1 MNMQARMVAFFLSA
15 TVAQAIAAE
24 AGAKR
29 IHLSDYQSFVRN
41 WSPEETPL
49 CAAMD
54 SQADWDAVM
63 RPAPTMGQTR
73 PFSPPEAFWKRNSL
87 LVLARV
93 INSGG
98 DDLDVFQVGRVVRS
112 KSKITIDY
120 NFSTPPAASSQIKA
134 TMALEIAKPL
144 PSVIEFKENGR
155 MVCALRPDKKQIVS
169 PPPAN

>member
-1 MNMQARMVAFFLSA
+1 M
-15 TVAQAIAAE
+15 
-24 AGAKR
+24 
-29 IHLSDYQSFVRN
+29 
-41 WSPEETPL
+41 
-49 CAAMD
+49 
-54 SQADWDAVM
+54 
-63 RPAPTMGQTR
+63 
-73 PFSPPEAFWKRNSL
+73 

-98 DDLDVFQVGRVVRS
+98 DHLDVFQVGRVVRS

-120 NFSTPPAASSQIKA
+120 KFRTPPAAASQIKA
-134 TMALEIAKPL
+134 AMGLEIAKPL

>member
-1 MNMQARMVAFFLSA
+1 MDARARMVAFFLSA
-15 TVAQAIAAE
+15 TVTQAIAAE

-29 IHLSDYQSFVRN
+29 IHLSDYQSFVKN

-63 RPAPTMGQTR
+63 HPAPTMGQTR

-120 NFSTPPAASSQIKA
+120 KFRAPPAASSQIKA
-134 TMALEIAKPL
+134 TMGLEIAKPL

-155 MVCALRPDKKQIVS
+155 MVCALQLDNKQIVS

>member
-1 MNMQARMVAFFLSA
+1 MDARARMVAFFLSA

-29 IHLSDYQSFVRN
+29 IHLSNYQSFVKN

-63 RPAPTMGQTR
+63 HPAPTMGQTR

-120 NFSTPPAASSQIKA
+120 KFRTPPAASSQIKA
-134 TMALEIAKPL
+134 TMGLEIAKPL

>member
-1 MNMQARMVAFFLSA
+1 MDARARMVAFFLSA
-15 TVAQAIAAE
+15 SVTQAIAAE

-29 IHLSDYQSFVRN
+29 IHLSDYQSFVKN

-54 SQADWDAVM
+54 SRADWDAVM
-63 RPAPTMGQTR
+63 HPAPTMGQTR

-98 DDLDVFQVGRVVRS
+98 DDLDVFQVDRVVRS
-112 KSKITIDY
+112 KSKTCSLPAEQVLENAINGKGCPKTVFGTSS
-120 NFSTPPAASSQIKA
+120 NFVFRRQGCESGLCGIC
-134 TMALEIAKPL
+134 L
-144 PSVIEFKENGR
+144 
-155 MVCALRPDKKQIVS
+155 
-169 PPPAN
+169 

>member
-15 TVAQAIAAE
+15 VVTQAIAAE

-29 IHLSDYQSFVRN
+29 IHLSDYQSFVKN

-54 SQADWDAVM
+54 SRADWDAVM
-63 RPAPTMGQTR
+63 HPAPTMGQTR

-120 NFSTPPAASSQIKA
+120 KFRAPPAASSQIKA
-134 TMALEIAKPL
+134 TMGLEIAKPL
-144 PSVIEFKENGR
+144 PSLIEFKENGR
-155 MVCALRPDKKQIVS
+155 MVCALHPDNRQIVS